1 MLNITISLKQSL
13 PIDTTTSIYMVL
25 SRGEHRVDSNN
36 NRLDPKS
43 IDEKCTDRIAFG
55 FNRVRVKTIKP
66 RQCLA
71 VLRLKRV
78 LYLVALM

>member
-43 IDEKCTDRIAFG
+43 IDEKCTDRIVLALIGFG
-55 FNRVRVKTIKP
+55 L
-66 RQCLA
+66 RQSSLDN
-71 VLRLKRV
+71 
-78 LYLVALM
+78 ALLC